1 MRVPFARFAFA
12 AMIAVTAVSAP
23 AIAAEDKPAASDQKV
38 SKELAKPLTAAQKAM
53 KANDMATALA
63 SVKEAQ
69 AVPNQTPFDQFTVQE
84 FLANIYIAQHDYAN
98 AAAAF
103 EAMSDSP
110 ALPADKKKDVLT
122 NTVLLDSNAG
132 RMDKMKAYG
141 LQLEALGPLDGKVV
155 GPLAVAYYNS
165 GDTAKALSLA
175 QQEMARAQAA
185 GEQPQQGILDIV
197 ARTQLK
203 SNDIGA
209 STKTLEQLAVNYNE
223 PNDWAQLID
232 LAFGTKGLT
241 DMDALYLYR
250 LRVVTNATTS
260 VDDYAIMAN
269 ITTKAGYPGETVAF
283 LQHGMSQGVVKAG
296 DKAGAQLSTAQ
307 TKATA
312 DKASLP
318 AFAKQAEARK
328 TGDFDVKLAEAYY
341 GYGRYAEAAEAASRA
356 MTKGGVKDPN
366 EAPMV
371 LGMSLSAQG
380 KNAEAADAFSK
391 ASGPVGGKIA
401 HLWTLY
407 TQRKGTTAAAAPAAP
422 PATH

>member
-1 MRVPFARFAFA
+1 MRVPSVRFAFA
-12 AMIAVTAVSAP
+12 AML
-23 AIAAEDKPAASDQKV
+23 AASALAAPSHADDQKV
-38 SKELAKPLTAAQKAM
+38 SKELAKPLTAAQQAM
-53 KANDMATALA
+53 KANDMAAALA

-69 AVPNQTPFDQFTVQE
+69 AMPNLTPFDQYTIQE
-84 FLANIYIAQHDYAN
+84 FLANIYIGQKDYAN
-98 AAAAF
+98 AAASF
-103 EAMSDSP
+103 EAMADSP
-110 ALPADKKKDVLT
+110 LLPPEKKKDVLT
-122 NTVLLDSNAG
+122 NAVLLDSNAG

-141 LQLEALGPLDGKVV
+141 AQLEAMGPLDGKVV

-165 GDTAKALSLA
+165 GDTQKALQLA

-185 GEQPQQGILDIV
+185 GEQPQQGILDII

-203 SNDIGA
+203 SNDITA
-209 STKTLEQLAVNYNE
+209 STKTLETLAVNYND

-250 LRVVTNATTS
+250 LRIVTNATTS

-283 LQHGMSQGVVKAG
+283 LQHGMQQGVVKAG
-296 DKAGAQLSTAQ
+296 DKAGAQLATAE
-307 TKATA
+307 TKAA
-312 DKASLP
+312 SDKASLP

-356 MTKGGVKDPN
+356 MSKGGIKDPN

-371 LGMSLSAQG
+371 LGMSLAAQG
-380 KNAEAADAFSK
+380 KNAEAAEAFAK
-391 ASGPVGGKIA
+391 ASGPVDSKIA

-407 TQRKGTTAAAAPAAP
+407 TQRKGATASAAPAQ
-422 PATH
+422 H